1 MNFRSVTAGG
11 AAVLFLGA
19 VFAGPVLGDEIFVRN
34 APFERAVYVE
44 DTLYA
49 PLADFMQ
56 ALHMHWVV
64 DPQTKRLIFKTKAA
78 EGGDTLPE
86 GPVFEGEYEGTVFP
100 VSGIFYEGE
109 IWAPVRFVA
118 ERLGFTVHNNP
129 STGII
134 DIVKPRNI
142 SQADRDCARELE
154 EEHEARVKRAEEIL
168 AARRAEKKAKLQR
181 EAEEA
186 AAAEKKRAAEKA
198 AKKRSPQKKAVK
210 SVGEGSFPSEFDEY
224 DDITAPAVKPG
235 RAAAAPEEGGAYP
248 KAKNGA
254 KNKKKAAPAQAVKAA
269 EPAPEKAAAAES
281 GSEKA
286 AESAAEDVPAKAFVT
301 YMAPLAEADYST
313 GDFRLSASICNR
325 SETEARNVKAVL
337 SVCDLNGRVI
347 IKKTVNVGTLAPGKS
362 VSVKES
368 GRHPQRGSMPRGDYR
383 LQVELSWE

>member
-1 MNFRSVTAGG
+1 MNFRSKTAGG
-11 AAVLFLGA
+11 LSALLLCA

-56 ALHMHWVV
+56 ALHMHWII

-100 VSGIFYEGE
+100 VSGIVYEGE
-109 IWAPVRFVA
+109 IWTPVRFVA

-186 AAAEKKRAAEKA
+186 AEAEKKRTAEKA

-210 SVGEGSFPSEFDEY
+210 SVGEGGFPSEFDGYE
-224 DDITAPAVKPG
+224 DASAPAVRQG

-254 KNKKKAAPAQAVKAA
+254 KSKKKTAPAQTVKAV
-269 EPAPEKAAAAES
+269 EPIPEKPAAADGES
-281 GSEKA
+281 EA
-286 AESAAEDVPAKAFVT
+286 AAEDVPAKAFVT

-325 SETEARNVKAVL
+325 SETEARNVRAVL
-337 SVCDLNGRVI
+337 SVRDLNGREI

-362 VSVKES
+362 VSVIES